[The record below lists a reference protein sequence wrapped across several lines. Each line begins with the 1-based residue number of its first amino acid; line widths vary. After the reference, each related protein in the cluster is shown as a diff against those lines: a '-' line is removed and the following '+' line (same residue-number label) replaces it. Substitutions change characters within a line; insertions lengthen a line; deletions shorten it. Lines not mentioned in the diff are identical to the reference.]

1 MSVRGWLRHPPPP
14 RPLRA
19 PSAPRCAGRRAAAA
33 GGCLVSLKVFGS
45 ASPHDVWMIYC
56 IVGVNITDGHICRCC
71 YCCKQPKVSG
81 RHGDASLNFR
91 TLLLLP
97 LAMSLGM
104 SYKPNLNAH
113 IPGTPLNPGKSAAAT
128 GWQVWEACGGAPRCR
143 TGTWGEA
150 PDSSFCP
157 VRYGGA
163 AAPRRL
169 RAAITSARP
178 PAGAVS
184 PPPPPP
190 LCWGAAPAGPARR
203 LRRRSGAPAAGFPPC
218 SAPRGG

>member
-1 MSVRGWLRHPPPP
+1 MRGCPRHPPPP

-33 GGCLVSLKVFGS
+33 GGCLVSPKVFGS

-143 TGTWGEA
+143 TGTWG
-150 PDSSFCP
+150 
-157 VRYGGA
+157 GGGKPWTRVFA
-163 AAPRRL
+163 QSGTAGQRL

-178 PAGAVS
+178 PAGRPEPS
-184 PPPPPP
+184 PRPP
-190 LCWGAAPAGPARR
+190 LRRSAAPPEPAPR
-203 LRRRSGAPAAGFPPC
+203 RRRSGAPAAGFPPC

>member
-1 MSVRGWLRHPPPP
+1 MAAHP
-14 RPLRA
+14 RA
-19 PSAPRCAGRRAAAA
+19 PPCAGRRAAAA
-33 GGCLVSLKVFGS
+33 GGCRLSPKVFGS

-113 IPGTPLNPGKSAAAT
+113 IPGTPLNPGISRRVFAGAAVLLYIGSPCVNRCSLNKAAA
-128 GWQVWEACGGAPRCR
+128 
-143 TGTWGEA
+143 
-150 PDSSFCP
+150 
-157 VRYGGA
+157 
-163 AAPRRL
+163 
-169 RAAITSARP
+169 AIAS
-178 PAGAVS
+178 
-184 PPPPPP
+184 
-190 LCWGAAPAGPARR
+190 LWDIW
-203 LRRRSGAPAAGFPPC
+203 
-218 SAPRGG
+218 RGSR